1 MRQGNAETGKAME
14 TGLKNTMQLTDTNR
28 FIIQHAKV
36 GDVKGILDLVNWL
49 AKQDLMLPRGPQYV
63 YENIRDFVVVID
75 ETESDVSYDGH
86 KRRDRKIIACCSMHV
101 LWEDIAE
108 VRSLAIHPDFQKA
121 GLGKKI
127 VEYMVEDAKCLGIK
141 HLFTFT
147 LAQDFFEALG
157 FEKRNKEELPSK
169 VWGECSRCPKFF
181 KCDEIGMIMEIS

>member
-1 MRQGNAETGKAME
+1 ME
-14 TGLKNTMQLTDTNR
+14 AGSQNNSQNSVKEG
-28 FIIQHAKV
+28 FIIQHARV
-36 GDVKGILDLVNWL
+36 GDVKGILDLVNWM

-75 ETESDVSYDGH
+75 KAEFDGF
-86 KRRDRKIIACCSMHV
+86 RDTGKVEGRKIIACCSMHV

-108 VRSLAIHPDFQKA
+108 VRSLAIHPDFQKT

-127 VEYMVEDAKCLGIK
+127 VEYMVEDAKRMGIK

-147 LAQDFFEALG
+147 LAHDFFEALG
-157 FEKRNKEELPSK
+157 FEKRNREDLPSK

-181 KCDEIGMIMEIS
+181 KCDEIGMIMEIN